1 MCGIVGAVAER
12 NISNILLEGLK
23 RLEYRGYDSAGL
35 TVIRQIEQAGK
46 VAYELRRERQVG
58 KVQEL
63 VNAVEQ
69 NPEYFEGKIGIAHTR
84 WATHGEPAQHNAHP
98 HVSGKVAVVHNGIV
112 ENFEPLKEELIA
124 KGYTFTSQTDTEVV
138 AHLIAD
144 AYAQTNDLF
153 KAVELVIPRLHGA
166 FALGI
171 LHVDNP
177 EQLITVRLG
186 SPLVI
191 GVGIGENFIASDQ
204 LALLPVTNRFMYLE
218 EGDIALITRD
228 TISVFADGKPVS
240 RPIKELDAEQ
250 HNASK
255 GEFKHY
261 MLKEIYEQPDAVART
276 VEMGVNYQGF
286 KADFFTR
293 HEPLLSKVRHIQVLA
308 SGTSYHA
315 GLVAKY
321 WFEGLTKLPCS
332 VEVASEYRYRVPV
345 VVDNTL
351 MVCISQSGETAD
363 TLSALRDI
371 QRRSKAGEVNGFSS
385 LALCNVATSSLVRET
400 DMFLPTLAGVE
411 IGVASTKAFTTQL
424 AALMLLVLKIGRV
437 QSRIDDATFTTIV
450 TELHNLSG
458 QLYSCLSLD
467 SAIAEL
473 SNKFE
478 DKKST
483 LFLGR
488 GLQFPIALEGALKLK
503 EISYIHAEGYAAGEL
518 KHGPLALVDKDMP
531 IVVLAPKDSML
542 DKLRAN
548 MQEVHARHGELFVFA
563 GENTQIESDERQH
576 VIQVP
581 DVHELLAPIVYSVP
595 VQLLSYH
602 VAVMRGTDVDQP
614 RNLAKSVTV
623 E

>member
-12 NISNILLEGLK
+12 NIANILLEGLK

-35 TVIRQIEQAGK
+35 TVIRDG
-46 VAYELRRERQVG
+46 ELHRERQVG
-58 KVQEL
+58 KVQAL
-63 VNAVEQ
+63 VDAVDIH
-69 NPEYFEGKIGIAHTR
+69 PEYFNGHIGIAHTR
-84 WATHGEPAQHNAHP
+84 WATHGEPAQCNAHP
-98 HVSGKVAVVHNGIV
+98 HVSGKIAVVHNGIV
-112 ENFEPLKEELIA
+112 ENYSELKEELIA

-138 AHLIAD
+138 AHLVH
-144 AYAQTNDLF
+144 DLYEES
-153 KAVELVIPRLHGA
+153 KDLLAAVRAVIPKLHGA

-171 LHVDNP
+171 VHVDTP
-177 EQLITVRLG
+177 HELIAVRLG

-218 EGDIALITRD
+218 EGDIALLTRD
-228 TISVFADGKPVS
+228 NVTIFADGAEVS
-240 RPIKELDAEQ
+240 RKINEIDAAQ
-250 HNASK
+250 HNADK

-276 VEMGVNYQGF
+276 VEMAVDRGVTD
-286 KADFFTR
+286 KLREDFLQRF
-293 HEPLLSKVRHIQVLA
+293 EDKLSGVRHIQVIA
-308 SGTSYHA
+308 CGTSYHA
-315 GLVAKY
+315 GMVAKY
-321 WFEGLTKLPCS
+321 WFESLIRLPCS
-332 VEVASEYRYRVPV
+332 VEVASEFRYRNPV
-345 VVDNTL
+345 INDNSL
-351 MVCISQSGETAD
+351 VICISQSGETAD

-371 QRRSKAGEVNGFSS
+371 QKQNPLGLVS
-385 LALCNVATSSLVRET
+385 LALCNVPTSSLVRET
-400 DMFLPTLAGVE
+400 DIYLPTLAGPE

-424 AALMLLVLKIGRV
+424 AALMLLVLKVGV
-437 QSRIDDATFTTIV
+437 TQSRIESERLSALLTG
-450 TELHNLSG
+450 LHELSG
-458 QLYSCLSLD
+458 QLHASLHLD
-467 SAIAEL
+467 KRIEEMSAQ
-473 SNKFE
+473 FE
-478 DKKST
+478 DKKSC

-531 IVVLAPKDSML
+531 IVVLAPKDSMF
-542 DKLRAN
+542 DKLKAN

-563 GENTQIESDERQH
+563 SEASKMVAEERMH
-576 VIQVP
+576 VVYVP
-581 DVHELLAPIVYSVP
+581 DVCETLAPIVYSVP

>member
-12 NISNILLEGLK
+12 NIANILLEGLK

-35 TVIRQIEQAGK
+35 TVIRNG
-46 VAYELRRERQVG
+46 ELHRERQVG
-58 KVQEL
+58 KVQAL
-63 VNAVEQ
+63 VDAVAV
-69 NPEYFEGKIGIAHTR
+69 NPEFFDGHIGIAHTR
-84 WATHGEPAQHNAHP
+84 WATHGEPAQRNAHP
-98 HVSGKVAVVHNGIV
+98 HVSGKIAVVHNGIV
-112 ENFEPLKEELIA
+112 ENYAELKETLVA
-124 KGYTFTSQTDTEVV
+124 KGYEFTSQTDTEVV
-138 AHLIAD
+138 AHLI
-144 AYAQTNDLF
+144 NDIYQETPDLLE
-153 KAVELVIPRLHGA
+153 AVRTVTPLLHGA

-171 LHVDNP
+171 VHIDCP
-177 EQLITVRLG
+177 DELISVRLG

-218 EGDIALITRD
+218 EGDIAKLTRKS
-228 TISVFADGKPVS
+228 IQIYADGVEVT
-240 RPIKELDAEQ
+240 RQIHEIDATQ
-250 HNASK
+250 HNADK

-276 VEMGVNYQGF
+276 IEMALDNNETS
-286 KADFFTR
+286 KLRDDFLQRYETQLAGIR
-293 HEPLLSKVRHIQVLA
+293 HVQILA
-308 SGTSYHA
+308 CGTSYHS

-321 WFEGLTKLPCS
+321 WFESLIRVPCS
-332 VEVASEYRYRVPV
+332 VEVASEFRYRNPV
-345 VVDNTL
+345 VVDNCL
-351 MVCISQSGETAD
+351 VICISQSGETAD

-371 QRRSKAGEVNGFSS
+371 QKQTPAGLVS
-385 LALCNVATSSLVRET
+385 LALCNVPTSSLVRET
-400 DMFLPTLAGVE
+400 DIFLPTLAGPE

-424 AALMLLVLKIGRV
+424 AALMLLVLKVGVIQQRVTGERLTTLIG
-437 QSRIDDATFTTIV
+437 
-450 TELHNLSG
+450 ELQQLPG
-458 QLYSCLSLD
+458 QLYASLNLD
-467 SAIAEL
+467 APIKTMSEH
-473 SNKFE
+473 FE
-478 DKKST
+478 DKKSC

-531 IVVLAPKDSML
+531 IVVLAPKDSMF
-542 DKLRAN
+542 DKLKAN

-563 GENTQIESDERQH
+563 SEASQMVAEDRLH
-576 VIQVP
+576 VVYVP
-581 DVHELLAPIVYSVP
+581 EVCEVLAPIVYSVP

>member
-12 NISNILLEGLK
+12 NIANILLEGLK

-35 TVIRQIEQAGK
+35 TVIRDG
-46 VAYELRRERQVG
+46 ELHRERQVG
-58 KVQEL
+58 KVQAL
-63 VNAVEQ
+63 VNAVAI
-69 NPEYFEGKIGIAHTR
+69 NPEFFDGHIGIAHTR
-84 WATHGEPAQHNAHP
+84 WATHGEPAQRNAHP
-98 HVSGKVAVVHNGIV
+98 HVSGKIAVVHNGIV
-112 ENFEPLKEELIA
+112 ENYAELKEELIA
-124 KGYTFTSQTDTEVV
+124 KGYVFTSQTDTEVV
-138 AHLIAD
+138 AHLIHD
-144 AYAQTNDLF
+144 IYKKTPDLLE
-153 KAVELVIPRLHGA
+153 AVRTIIPLLHGA

-171 LHVDNP
+171 VHVDCP
-177 EQLITVRLG
+177 DELITVRLG

-218 EGDIALITRD
+218 EGDIAKLTRNS
-228 TISVFADGKPVS
+228 IQVYADGVEVQ
-240 RPIKELDAEQ
+240 RQIHEIDATQ
-250 HNASK
+250 HNADK

-276 VEMGVNYQGF
+276 IEMALDNGETT
-286 KADFFTR
+286 KLRDDFLQR
-293 HEPLLSKVRHIQVLA
+293 HETLLAGIRHVQVIA
-308 SGTSYHA
+308 CGTSYHA
-315 GLVAKY
+315 GMVAKY
-321 WFEGLTKLPCS
+321 WFESLIRIPCS
-332 VEVASEYRYRVPV
+332 VEVASEFRYRNPV

-351 MVCISQSGETAD
+351 VICISQSGETAD

-371 QRRSKAGEVNGFSS
+371 QKQTPAGLVS
-385 LALCNVATSSLVRET
+385 LALCNVPTSSLVRET
-400 DMFLPTLAGVE
+400 DIFLPTLAGPE

-424 AALMLLVLKIGRV
+424 VALILLILKVG
-437 QSRIDDATFTTIV
+437 V
-450 TELHNLSG
+450 TQQRMTDEHLNTLLSELHQLPG
-458 QLYSCLSLD
+458 QLYASLNLD
-467 SAIAEL
+467 APIKTMSE
-473 SNKFE
+473 SFE
-478 DKKST
+478 DKKSC

-531 IVVLAPKDSML
+531 IVVLAPKDSMF
-542 DKLRAN
+542 DKLKAN

-563 GENTQIESDERQH
+563 SEASQMVAEDRLH
-576 VIQVP
+576 LVYVP
-581 DVHELLAPIVYSVP
+581 DVCETLAPIVYSVP

>member
-12 NISNILLEGLK
+12 NIANILLEGLK

-35 TVIRQIEQAGK
+35 TVIRNG
-46 VAYELRRERQVG
+46 ELHRERQVG

-63 VNAVEQ
+63 VNAVAV
-69 NPEYFEGKIGIAHTR
+69 NPEFFDGHIGIAHTR
-84 WATHGEPAQHNAHP
+84 WATHGEPAQRNAHP
-98 HVSGKVAVVHNGIV
+98 HISGKVAVVHNGIV
-112 ENFEPLKEELIA
+112 ENYAELKEDLIA
-124 KGYTFTSQTDTEVV
+124 KGYEFTSQTDTEVV
-138 AHLIAD
+138 AHLI
-144 AYAQTNDLF
+144 NDIYQDTSDLLE
-153 KAVELVIPRLHGA
+153 AVRKVIPLLHGA
-166 FALGI
+166 FALGVVHI
-171 LHVDNP
+171 DCP
-177 EQLITVRLG
+177 DELITVRLG

-218 EGDIALITRD
+218 EGDIARLTRK
-228 TISVFADGKPVS
+228 TIQVYADGVEVKRQVHE
-240 RPIKELDAEQ
+240 IDAAQ
-250 HNASK
+250 HNADK

-276 VEMGVNYQGF
+276 IEMAVD
-286 KADFFTR
+286 KSETSKLRDDFLQR
-293 HEPLLSKVRHIQVLA
+293 HEAQLSGVRNVQVIA
-308 SGTSYHA
+308 CGTSYHS

-321 WFEGLTKLPCS
+321 WFESLNRIPCS
-332 VEVASEYRYRVPV
+332 VEVASEFRYRNPV

-351 MVCISQSGETAD
+351 VICISQSGETAD

-371 QRRSKAGEVNGFSS
+371 QKHTPTGLVS
-385 LALCNVATSSLVRET
+385 LALCNVPTSSLVRET
-400 DMFLPTLAGVE
+400 DIFLPTLAGPE
-411 IGVASTKAFTTQL
+411 IGVASTKAFTAQL
-424 AALMLLVLKIGRV
+424 IALMLLVLKVGDV
-437 QSRIDDATFTTIV
+437 QQRMTG
-450 TELHNLSG
+450 ERLSTMLAEIQRLPG
-458 QLYSCLSLD
+458 QLHASLNLD
-467 SAIAEL
+467 ASINTMSER
-473 SNKFE
+473 FE
-478 DKKST
+478 DKKSC

-531 IVVLAPKDSML
+531 IVVLAPKDSMY
-542 DKLRAN
+542 DKLKAN

-563 GENTQIESDERQH
+563 GESSKMVAEDRLH
-576 VIQVP
+576 VVYVP
-581 DVHELLAPIVYSVP
+581 DVCETLAPIVYSIP